1 MFTLFSFYRSKEW
14 AEFRRVV
21 IAERTREDG
30 FVYDEVTGKP
40 ILKPYDLILHH
51 KIELTEENVND
62 YNISLNPE
70 NIQIISFKTHNQIHD
85 RLGLQKQREVFLVYG
100 SPLSGKSS
108 WVQKN
113 MSEGDLI
120 VDIDRIWECISGCD
134 EYVKPN
140 RLKACVFDVRNTLYD
155 IVKYRRGKWL
165 NAFIVGGFPE
175 FSERER
181 LCREFDAKEI
191 FIDIPKEEC
200 LRRLKDNPEG
210 RGEEWKEYI
219 EKWFTIYQRTTPLVP

>member
-1 MFTLFSFYRSKEW
+1 MFTLFNFYRSKEW
-14 AEFRRVV
+14 QEFRKVV
-21 IAERTREDG
+21 IAERTKGDG
-30 FVYDEVTGKP
+30 FVYDEITGKP

-51 KIELTEENVND
+51 KIELTEDNVND
-62 YNISLNPE
+62 YNISLNPD
-70 NIQIISFKTHNQIHD
+70 NIQIVSFKTHNQIHD
-85 RLGLQKQREVFLVYG
+85 RLGLRQQREVFLVYG

-120 VDIDRIWECISGCD
+120 VDIDRIWECLSGLD
-134 EYVKPN
+134 GYAKPN

-181 LCREFDAKEI
+181 LCREFNAKEI
-191 FIDIPKEEC
+191 FIDVAKEKC
-200 LRRLKDNPEG
+200 LQRLKDNPEG

-219 EKWFTIYQRTTPLVP
+219 EKWFKIYQRTAPPEH

>member
-1 MFTLFSFYRSKEW
+1 MFTLFTFYRSKEW

-21 IAERTREDG
+21 IAERTKEDG
-30 FVYDEVTGKP
+30 FVYDEITGKP
-40 ILKPYDLILHH
+40 IVKAYDLILHH

-70 NIQIISFKTHNQIHD
+70 NIQIVSFKTHNRIHD

-113 MSEGDLI
+113 MNEGDLI
-120 VDIDRIWECISGCD
+120 VDIDRIWECLSGCD
-134 EYVKPN
+134 MYVKPN

-165 NAFIVGGFPE
+165 NAFLVGGFPE

-191 FIDIPKEEC
+191 FIDVSKEEC
-200 LRRLKDNPEG
+200 LQRLKDNAEG

-219 EKWFTIYQRTTPLVP
+219 EKWFMIYQRTTPLEP